1 MAGFCASG
9 STARMPLQPISVL
22 CRMERSISISFC
34 MLYHLAHSFPRKFP
48 PIRRKTQLFFCKEG
62 LGIDKIRESRYN
74 IQVLL
79 RSNWK

>member
-1 MAGFCASG
+1 
-9 STARMPLQPISVL
+9 
-22 CRMERSISISFC
+22 